1 MTNFA
6 ALVKDD
12 PDNILARTWSGSA
25 YLANSFKIQIN
36 SRPHRAIK
44 GEHECGR
51 SKIEHDWRLHL

>member
-12 PDNILARTWSGSA
+12 PDNILARTWSGFA
-25 YLANSFKIQIN
+25 YLASSFKIQIN

-44 GEHECGR
+44 DEHECGR
-51 SKIEHDWRLHL
+51 SKIEHY